1 MVVLDEA
8 DTMFDAG
15 FGSEVRA
22 LLRPLRSKAQPAACV
37 LVAATL
43 SKVSRSLPA
52 GDASDVQLAGQ
63 NVSLHGMPQ
72 SQHACAGRLSALW
85 AVERKAVIC
94 FSWRTALASRSK

>member
-22 LLRPLRSKAQPAACV
+22 LLRPLRSKAQPASCV

-43 SKVSRSLPA
+43 SKVGGFPVSAGALELP
-52 GDASDVQLAGQ
+52 QLALRRG
-63 NVSLHGMPQ
+63 LK
-72 SQHACAGRLSALW
+72 QHAL
-85 AVERKAVIC
+85 VEARMHKH
-94 FSWRTALASRSK
+94 ALASELLGLKTRKQTTSRWH

>member
-1 MVVLDEA
+1 VVLDEA

-43 SKVSRSLPA
+43 SKVSRSRPA
-52 GDASDVQLAGQ
+52 LRCISPFLQHE
-63 NVSLHGMPQ
+63 VS
-72 SQHACAGRLSALW
+72 
-85 AVERKAVIC
+85 
-94 FSWRTALASRSK
+94 